1 MGINMKRYAIIEQ
14 GKVVNVALAEQE
26 FAVSVGWV
34 EAPDEVSI
42 GFLFENGVFTPPVL
56 TPPDLSASSVSM
68 RQARLALL
76 SVGLLDDVENAID
89 SIPDVTLRRAAQIEW
104 EYATEVR
111 KDSQLIQ
118 SLGPSLGLTK
128 TQIDDLF
135 HQASLIK

>member
-1 MGINMKRYAIIEQ
+1 MKRYAIIEQ